1 MLDKSIFISTDKAV
15 ARAGSDDPREIM
27 DAYNIEL
34 VDLHGTIVAY
44 AVRISYLVYIGINKK
59 LDDFTW
65 ALAAW
70 HELTHVFEKDINDP
84 AFMKMENGIFV
95 QEVDSYFISQRE
107 KVCNLVSAD
116 HNIDTGIVREMI
128 GYDNPVMKDYRNLC
142 TAQKDVAKA
151 YEQLRSTVRLGA
163 YGTKLACKMAD
174 YEHQMRTLN
183 DRRTDLEAEMLQMG
197 CTNTLSQIAA
207 EIGCS
212 VTILKYKL
220 EAMRLRGMDI
230 NLQELASFD
239 KVFDKLA

>member
-1 MLDKSIFISTDKAV
+1 MLDKSIFISTDRAA

-27 DAYNIEL
+27 EKYNFGL
-34 VDLHGTIVAY
+34 VDLNGTIIAY
-44 AVRISYLVYIGINKK
+44 AVRISRLVYIGINRK
-59 LDDFTW
+59 LDAFTW

-70 HELTHVFEKDINDP
+70 HELTHVFEKDIDDP
-84 AFMKMENGIFV
+84 AFIKMEKGIFV
-95 QEVDSYFISQRE
+95 QEVDSRFISRRE

-128 GYDNPVMKDYRNLC
+128 GYDDPVMKDYRHLC
-142 TAQKDVAKA
+142 AAQKDVTRA
-151 YEQLRSTVRLGA
+151 YEQLRSTVKHDVYGA
-163 YGTKLACKMAD
+163 KLACKMAD
-174 YEHQMRTLN
+174 YEQQIRTLN
-183 DRRTDLEAEMLQMG
+183 DRRADLEAEMLQMG
-197 CTNTLSQIAA
+197 CTRTLSQIAA
-207 EIGCS
+207 ELGCS